1 MRLSTEQRRQQVI
14 SAAMRLFSSKGF
26 DGTST
31 REIAQAAGINEALI
45 FRHFQTK
52 EDLYWAVVSS
62 RIQAAGRQEKIRE
75 YLESPHMDTRD
86 VLAAIAEN
94 LLDRTSEDADL
105 TRLLLF
111 SALRNSELS
120 ENFFRTYMA
129 GIYEAIAS
137 FIRHG
142 IRKGQFRRVDPVMAA
157 RGFMGMISSHI
168 LLEELLGESRNRST
182 PQVLGRQ
189 LADLWLNGMS
199 LETSKAV
206 EESFARKTRGNGHSL
221 SRADTKHTISQLS
234 SVSVVPARRNGHRKM
249 ERNR

>member
-1 MRLSTEQRRQQVI
+1 MRLSTEQRRRQVI

-62 RIQAAGRQEKIRE
+62 RIQAAGRQEKIRQ
-75 YLESPHMDTRD
+75 YLSSSHPDATE

-129 GIYEAIAS
+129 GIYDALAG
-137 FIRHG
+137 FIRQG
-142 IRKGQFRRVDPVMAA
+142 IGKGQFRKIDPMVAA

-168 LLEELLGESRNRST
+168 LLEELLGGSRNTVSPRI
-182 PQVLGRQ
+182 LGRQ
-189 LADLWLNGMS
+189 IADLWLNGMS
-199 LETSKAV
+199 LATSKDL
-206 EESFARKTRGNGHSL
+206 EESFARRTGANGH
-221 SRADTKHTISQLS
+221 DVTKGRTTRKIKDLS
-234 SVSVVPARRNGHRKM
+234 SGSVISARPNGHRKM
-249 ERNR
+249 ERNK

>member
-1 MRLSTEQRRQQVI
+1 MRLSTEQRRGQVI

-31 REIAQAAGINEALI
+31 REIALAAGINEALI
-45 FRHFQTK
+45 FRHFRTK

-75 YLESPHMDTRD
+75 YLNSSRMDARE

-94 LLDRTSEDADL
+94 LLDRTTEDSDL

-111 SALRNSELS
+111 SALRNSDLS
-120 ENFFRTYMA
+120 ESFFRTYMA

-142 IRKGQFRRVDPVMAA
+142 IRNGRFRKVDPVVAA

-168 LLEELLGESRNRST
+168 LLEELLGEPGNTST
-182 PQVLGRQ
+182 PRVLGRQ

-199 LETSKAV
+199 LTTSKGV
-206 EESFARKTRGNGHSL
+206 EESFARKARANGHSV
-221 SRADTKHTISQLS
+221 SKPHTKRKISHLRS
-234 SVSVVPARRNGHRKM
+234 LNPAGRNSHRKM

>member
-1 MRLSTEQRRQQVI
+1 MRLSTEQRRRQVI

-31 REIAQAAGINEALI
+31 REIAQVAGINEALI
-45 FRHFQTK
+45 FRHFQSK

-62 RIQAAGRQEKIRE
+62 RIEAAGRQEKIRE
-75 YLESPHMDTRD
+75 YLRAPHLDARE

-129 GIYEAIAS
+129 GIYEALAS
-137 FIRHG
+137 FIRKEIG
-142 IRKGQFRRVDPVMAA
+142 KGQFRKIDPMVAA

-168 LLEELLGESRNRST
+168 LLEELLGGSRKAVSPRI
-182 PQVLGRQ
+182 LGRQ
-189 LADLWLNGMS
+189 MADLWLNGIS
-199 LETSKAV
+199 LATSKDL
-206 EESFARKTRGNGHSL
+206 EESCARKTGAIGH
-221 SRADTKHTISQLS
+221 DVTKPRTTRKIKGLT
-234 SVSVVPARRNGHRKM
+234 SVSLIPSRRNGHRKM